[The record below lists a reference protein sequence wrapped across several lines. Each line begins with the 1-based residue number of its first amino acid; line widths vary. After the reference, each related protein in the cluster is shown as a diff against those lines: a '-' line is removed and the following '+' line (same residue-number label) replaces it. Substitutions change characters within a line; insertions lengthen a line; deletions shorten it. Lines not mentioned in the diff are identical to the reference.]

1 MHVPAYP
8 MMDAPK
14 RKPGKQGTTRAE
26 RQPLPLCGA
35 AHTKRSGT
43 CKHPAGW
50 GTDHPGEGKC
60 KNHGGV
66 GQKPST
72 RYQLTNA
79 SPTLQAAIQQQQ
91 ADPDPLNLLPDL
103 MLARS
108 ILHEAI
114 ERHSTTNA
122 ALIAWHASYTSGY
135 QEAET
140 LWREQLAQY
149 LDAVHQGH
157 SEPAMG
163 PPAPPLPEAFE
174 NKPKQLP
181 DLAQFI
187 ILIDR
192 VTGIVER
199 IQKREQER
207 SISLAEVDRV
217 LNELGLKTILA
228 FREVIADDADL
239 STYTPAELR
248 AELAGA
254 LERHSRSVRY

>member
-1 MHVPAYP
+1 MTDP
-8 MMDAPK
+8 PK
-14 RKPGKQGTTRAE
+14 RKPGKRPTTRVD
-26 RQPLPLCGA
+26 RGKLPLCGA
-35 AHTKRSGT
+35 SHNKRSGT
-43 CKHPAGW
+43 CKRPAGW

-60 KNHGGV
+60 KLHGGI

-79 SPTLQAAIQQQQ
+79 SPTLRESIQQQQ

-103 MLARS
+103 LLARS
-108 ILHEAI
+108 VLHEAI
-114 ERHSTTNA
+114 ERHSATNA

-135 QEAET
+135 QEAEA
-140 LWREQLAQY
+140 LWREQLALY
-149 LDAVHQGH
+149 LEAVQQGH

-163 PPAPPLPEAFE
+163 PPPPPLPEAFE

-187 ILIDR
+187 TLIDR

-207 SISLAEVDRV
+207 SISLSEVDRI

-248 AELAGA
+248 SELAGA
-254 LERHSRSVRY
+254 LDRHSRSVRY